1 MNSQIAIINFKKRNY
16 KEEIEWCDAL
26 FNSTEYTYQTDLTD
40 LKRGDIVI
48 VETRYGIE
56 IAQFLRYEPIS
67 NLNEFELK
75 WIITR
80 IDLKEHKERLKKL
93 RDKEILLEKMRK
105 LRDSSMELELFSN
118 LAKLNPQM
126 AELLDQY
133 NKL

>member
-1 MNSQIAIINFKKRNY
+1 MNSQIAIVNFKKHNY

-26 FNSTEYTYQTDLTD
+26 FNSTAYTYQTDLTD
-40 LKRGDIVI
+40 LKKGDIVI

-56 IAQFLRYEPIS
+56 IAQFLRYEPVS
-67 NLNEFELK
+67 NIDECELK